1 MAQDGPDAS
10 SPSVSTTQN
19 RRVGFDGGYHVECG
33 FSWSSHLRCS
43 RTTVLT
49 SGMVRFHE
57 RLRQGKEERTVE
69 VGGGAK
75 ILKRDGGPRHVA
87 LPRGRV
93 KDLALCQGQPGLWVG
108 YRVVVI
114 VMLMLVMVV
123 LMVMMRVLVSF
134 FSMSGMELEALRLLD
149 KCLTT
154 NHTL

>member
-1 MAQDGPDAS
+1 
-10 SPSVSTTQN
+10 
-19 RRVGFDGGYHVECG
+19 
-33 FSWSSHLRCS
+33 
-43 RTTVLT
+43 
-49 SGMVRFHE
+49 MVRFHE

-75 ILKRDGGPRHVA
+75 TLIRDGGPRHVA
-87 LPRGRV
+87 LPRGHV

-123 LMVMMRVLVSF
+123 LMVLMMVMMLMVMMRVLVSF

-149 KCLTT
+149 KRLTT